1 MRSRTLRE
9 GSLGLFI
16 VLGLSLFAIA
26 GLWLK
31 GFQAGRTSYRFVAEF
46 EHVAG
51 IQDGATVR
59 YRGVT
64 VGRVISIAPGPN
76 GVDMEIEIAS
86 SELLLPSGVKVEV
99 NQGGFIGET
108 AVDLLPSIEPIHEP
122 SQIAKPL
129 DNRCDSSLIIC
140 DGDRRQGQ
148 LGVSFDQLT
157 RASLQFT
164 RAFSDPAFL
173 NELQILLQNTSGA
186 TAEIST
192 LAQEISTLTELF
204 QAEVQ
209 PLSTAALTTTA
220 SVDRAVNNIN
230 GTVDRV
236 NQLMDTVNGLVEE
249 NRGNVVST
257 LNQVSQLSE
266 ELSLS
271 AAALRPIL
279 LRADTTLA
287 SVNTTLTE
295 FERSTALDNI
305 DTVVA
310 NAVALSENAAIASV
324 NLRDLSANLNDPD
337 TLLQLQLTLDSAR
350 TTFENVE
357 KITSDLDDL
366 TGDPEF
372 RENLRRTVNGLS
384 GLVSATQQLDQYAQI
399 LRTIPPTTDRFAVDD
414 RNWPEPG
421 VEPGVEL
428 GTDVAPVNLAPQP

>member
-16 VLGLSLFAIA
+16 VLGLSLFAVA

-31 GFQAGRTSYRFVAEF
+31 GFQAGRKSYRFVAEF
-46 EHVAG
+46 DHVAG
-51 IQDGATVR
+51 IQAGATVR

-64 VGRVISIAPGPN
+64 VGRVNAIAPGPN

-86 SELLLPSGVKVEV
+86 SDLLLPSGVKIEV

-108 AVDLLPSIEPIHEP
+108 AIDLLPVATPIRNP
-122 SQIAKPL
+122 DQIAKPL
-129 DNRCDSSLIIC
+129 DNRCDPSVIIC
-140 DGDRRQGQ
+140 DGDRLQGQ

-173 NELQILLQNTSGA
+173 NELQVLLKNTSGA
-186 TAEIST
+186 TAEISV
-192 LAQEISTLTELF
+192 LAKEIATLTELF
-204 QAEVQ
+204 QGEVG
-209 PLSTAALTTTA
+209 PLSAAALSTTA
-220 SVDRAVNNIN
+220 SVDRAVNNID

-236 NQLMDTVNGLVEE
+236 NQLMDTVNQLVED
-249 NRGNVVST
+249 NRGNVVTT
-257 LNQVSQLSE
+257 LDSVSQLGQ

-271 AAALRPIL
+271 AAALRPL
-279 LRADTTLA
+279 LLQADTTLA
-287 SVNTTLTE
+287 TVNASLSE
-295 FERSTALDNI
+295 FERSAALNNI
-305 DTVVA
+305 DTLVA
-310 NAVALSENAAIASV
+310 NAVVLSENAAIASV
-324 NLRDLSANLNDPD
+324 HLRDLSANLNDPE

-384 GLVSATQQLDQYAQI
+384 SLVSATQQLDQYAQI
-399 LRTIPPTTDRFAVDD
+399 IRSLPPTPTEPTMQEAMS
-414 RNWPEPG
+414 PEPM
-421 VEPGVEL
+421 P
-428 GTDVAPVNLAPQP
+428 

>member
-9 GSLGLFI
+9 GSLGLFVI
-16 VLGLSLFAIA
+16 LGLSLFAIA

-46 EHVAG
+46 DHVAG
-51 IQDGATVR
+51 IQAGATVR

-64 VGRVISIAPGPN
+64 VGRVIAIAPGPN

-86 SELLLPSGVKVEV
+86 SDLLLPSGIKVEV

-108 AVDLLPSIEPIHEP
+108 AVDLLPSADLIRDPG
-122 SQIAKPL
+122 QIARPL

-157 RASLQFT
+157 RSSLQFT
-164 RAFSDPAFL
+164 RAFSDPVFV
-173 NELQILLQNTSGA
+173 NELQILLRNTSGA

-192 LAQEISTLTELF
+192 LAKEISTLTELF

-209 PLSTAALTTTA
+209 PLSTAALSTTA
-220 SVDRAVNNIN
+220 SVERAVNNID

-257 LNQVSQLSE
+257 LDRVSQLSD

-271 AAALRPIL
+271 AVALRPIL
-279 LRADTTLA
+279 LRADTTL
-287 SVNTTLTE
+287 STVNTALTD
-295 FERSTALDNI
+295 FERSTALASI
-305 DTVVA
+305 DVLVA
-310 NAVALSENAAIASV
+310 NAVTLSENAAIASV
-324 NLRDLSANLNDPD
+324 NLRDLSTNLNDPD

-399 LRTIPPTTDRFAVDD
+399 LRTIPPTPEGYATGD
-414 RNWPEPG
+414 RNQTETG
-421 VEPGVEL
+421 VDITPATL
-428 GTDVAPVNLAPQP
+428 PPQP

>member
-9 GSLGLFI
+9 GSLGLFVI
-16 VLGLSLFAIA
+16 LGLSLFAIA

-46 EHVAG
+46 DHVAG
-51 IQDGATVR
+51 IQAGATVR

-64 VGRVISIAPGPN
+64 VGRVIAIAPGPN

-86 SELLLPSGVKVEV
+86 SDLLLPSGIKVEV

-108 AVDLLPSIEPIHEP
+108 AVDLLPSADLIRDPG
-122 SQIAKPL
+122 QIARPL

-157 RASLQFT
+157 RSSLQFT
-164 RAFSDPAFL
+164 RAFSDPVFV
-173 NELQILLQNTSGA
+173 NELQILLRNTSGA

-192 LAQEISTLTELF
+192 LAKEISTLTELF

-209 PLSTAALTTTA
+209 PLSTAALSTTA
-220 SVDRAVNNIN
+220 SVERAVNNID

-257 LNQVSQLSE
+257 LDRVSQLSD

-271 AAALRPIL
+271 AVALRPIL
-279 LRADTTLA
+279 LRADTTL
-287 SVNTTLTE
+287 STVNTALTD
-295 FERSTALDNI
+295 FERSTALASI
-305 DTVVA
+305 DVLVA
-310 NAVALSENAAIASV
+310 NAVTLSENAAIASV
-324 NLRDLSANLNDPD
+324 NLRDLSTNLNDPD

-399 LRTIPPTTDRFAVDD
+399 LRTIPPTPEGYATGD
-414 RNWPEPG
+414 RNQTETG
-421 VEPGVEL
+421 V
-428 GTDVAPVNLAPQP
+428 DIAPAALPPQP